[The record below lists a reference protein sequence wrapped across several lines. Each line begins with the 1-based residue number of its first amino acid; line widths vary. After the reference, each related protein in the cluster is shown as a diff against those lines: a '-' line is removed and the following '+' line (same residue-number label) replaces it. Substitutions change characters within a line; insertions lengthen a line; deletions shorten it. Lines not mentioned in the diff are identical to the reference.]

1 MPPDKNHAKNKGKLE
16 NFPDSWTCHA
26 KGVESPMM
34 RLQRILRGALALVA
48 LTALTTLTV
57 SGQSQLP
64 NGWKLSPAGKQIRT
78 EDMPLGISVAPDGK
92 AVIALHSGFNA
103 HGLVSIDAVTDEA
116 TARIPMKSAWM
127 GLAWSRDGKKLFV
140 SGGNGVSRQNPTVA
154 PIAVYGYQDGML
166 SKTPMAEMRGKYPAN
181 ETYWAGL
188 ALHPQ
193 EPLLFAANRGTSGLA
208 GFVAVFDTNSGQQV
222 GEIAVEVNPYK
233 LLFDA
238 EAKYLYVSNWGS
250 DSVSVVDVA
259 TRKVVRSI
267 AVGDNP
273 NDMVLT
279 RDGRLFVACGNSN
292 SVWVVDV
299 KRGRAVQQ
307 ISTAMHPN
315 APLGSTPN
323 ALVLDP
329 SEKMLFVANADNNN
343 VAVVHIGESEEFHV
357 MGFIPTGWYPCGL
370 AISRDGKKL
379 YVGNGKGMGGY
390 ANLRGPHSPLANDG
404 EQEGKGSVKQLMKGS
419 VEVIALGD
427 LKDRIA
433 EYSRQSMANSPYR
446 DELLAQA
453 KAPATNAPT
462 VVPQRVGEA
471 SPIEHILYIIREN
484 RTYDQVFG
492 DIAKGNGDSRLTIF
506 GRKVTPNAHKIAE
519 DFVLLDNLYCDGEV
533 SVDGH
538 SWSNSA
544 YATDFNE
551 KLWPV
556 TYGGHSQAR
565 PSAAYI
571 PSAGHLWDLAAK
583 KGLTYRSYGEYA
595 SRSSDGTTMEASPG
609 VGGLLGHV
617 STKFKMPGMRDTDNA
632 KVFLDEFAEYEKEF
646 DNKDPLKRL
655 PNFMVMSLGEDH
667 TQGTRPGVPTPS
679 AAVANND
686 WALGQIIER
695 ISRSKYWAKTAIFVI
710 EDDAQDGPDHV
721 DARRTVGLVVSPYTK
736 RGAVDSTLYTTS
748 SFLRTM
754 ELLLGLPPMT
764 QYDAA
769 ATPLYASFNATPD
782 LRPYTMEMPQIDVNA
797 KNTMTAWGAKESLE
811 MDFSEYDRT
820 PMFALN
826 EIVWKSV
833 KGADSEMP
841 LPVRRFHWR

>member
-1 MPPDKNHAKNKGKLE
+1 
-16 NFPDSWTCHA
+16 
-26 KGVESPMM
+26 M
-34 RLQRILRGALALVA
+34 RYFLVLLSLFSA
-48 LTALTTLTV
+48 AAQT
-57 SGQSQLP
+57 QLP
-64 NGWKLSPAGKQIRT
+64 NGWKLSPVGKQIRT
-78 EDMPLGISVAPDGK
+78 EDMPLGISTAPDGK
-92 AVIALHSGFNA
+92 AVIALHSGFNS
-103 HGLVSIDAVTDEA
+103 HGLVTIDALTDEA

-127 GLAWSRDGKKLFV
+127 GLAWSQDGKKLFV
-140 SGGNGVSRQNPTVA
+140 SGGNAVSRQNPTVA
-154 PIAVYGYQDGML
+154 PIAVYSYQNGSL
-166 SKTPMAEMRGKYPAN
+166 GKQPLAEMRGKYNAA

-188 ALHPQ
+188 AVHPK
-193 EPLLFAANRGTSGLA
+193 EPVLFAANRGTSALA
-208 GFVAVFDTNSGQQV
+208 GFVAIFDTNTGQQV
-222 GEIAVEVNPYK
+222 GEIPVEVNPYK
-233 LLFDA
+233 LILDA
-238 EAKYLYVSNWGS
+238 EAKHLYVSNWGS
-250 DSVSVVDVA
+250 DSVSVVDLA
-259 TRKVVRSI
+259 SRKVIRSI

-279 RDGRLFVACGNSN
+279 KDGRLFVACGNSN
-292 SVWVVDV
+292 SVWVVDL
-299 KRGRAVQQ
+299 KRGRAIQQ
-307 ISTAMHPN
+307 ISTAMHRN

-323 ALVLDP
+323 ALALDP
-329 SEKMLFVANADNNN
+329 TEKMLFVANADNNN
-343 VAVVHIGESEEFHV
+343 VAVIHIGESEEFHV

-379 YVGNGKGMGGY
+379 YVGNGKGTGGY
-390 ANLRGPHSPLANDG
+390 ANLRGPHSPLLNDG
-404 EQEGKGSVKQLMKGS
+404 STEGKGSVKQLMKGS
-419 VEVIALGD
+419 VDVIELSD
-427 LKDRIA
+427 LKNRIA
-433 EYSRQSMANSPYR
+433 AYSRQAMANSPYS
-446 DELLAQA
+446 DELLARA
-453 KAPATNAPT
+453 KAPATSAPT
-462 VVPQRVGEA
+462 VVPQTVGTPT
-471 SPIEHILYIIREN
+471 PIEHVIYVIREN

-506 GRKVTPNAHKIAE
+506 GKKITPNAHKIADE
-519 DFVLLDNLYCDGEV
+519 FVLLDNLYCDGEV

-617 STKFKMPGMRDTDNA
+617 STKFKLPGMRDTDNA

-646 DNKDPLKRL
+646 DSKDPLKRL
-655 PNFMVMSLGEDH
+655 PNFIVMSLGEDH
-667 TQGTRPGVPTPS
+667 TQGTRPGSPTPS

-686 WALGQIIER
+686 WALGQIIDR
-695 ISRSKYWAKTAIFVI
+695 VSHSKYWAKTAIFVI

-721 DARRTVGLVVSPYTK
+721 DARRTIGLVVSPYTK
-736 RGAVDSTLYTTS
+736 RGVVDSTLYTTS

-769 ATPLYASFNATPD
+769 ATPLYASFNAEPD
-782 LRPYTMEMPQIDVNA
+782 LRPYSVEAPQIDVNA
-797 KNTMTAWGAKESLE
+797 KNTVTAWGAKESME

-833 KGADSEMP
+833 KGPDSEMP
-841 LPVRRFHWR
+841 LPVRRFHWRAGSDVRAGGER